1 MVDKAM
7 RTSRRGVLK
16 GGSAIAGS
24 AALGSLAGCLG
35 SITGGGSASVT
46 VGSKQF
52 TEQELLGSMSVQAL
66 EANVDASIN
75 DKTSLGGTTTNFEA
89 LKAGDIDHYWEYTG
103 TAWATLPP
111 KHSEVITE
119 PQEIY
124 DKVKSEFDEEYNIK
138 LLDRA
143 PFNNTYV
150 LMARPKWAEKTG
162 ITTLSGLAKYV
173 NNGNTDFTVVM
184 DAEFAEREDGW
195 PGLIEHYGFADGAG
209 NLEIKNVGPALGYQI
224 LGKGEADVG
233 MGFNTNP
240 KIVKWD
246 LVVLDDDKK
255 FFPVYNPAPMVKG
268 ETLDV
273 VSGMEGPLNSIATSL
288 DTETI
293 RGLNKRVSIDGEK
306 AADVAGAFLSEIGV
320 V

>member
-1 MVDKAM
+1 MVDNAM

-16 GGSAIAGS
+16 GGSAVAGS
-24 AALGSLAGCLG
+24 VALGSLAGCLG
-35 SITGGGSASVT
+35 GLGGGGSASVT

-52 TEQELLGSMSVQAL
+52 TEQELLGMMSVEAL
-66 EANVDASIN
+66 KANLDATIN
-75 DKTSLGGTTTNFEA
+75 DKTALGGTTTNFEA
-89 LKAGDIDHYWEYTG
+89 LRNDDIDHYWEYTG

-111 KHSEVITE
+111 KHSEVITDPE
-119 PQEIY
+119 EIY
-124 DKVKSEFDEEYNIK
+124 QKVKEEFASEHDIE
-138 LLDRA
+138 LLERA

-150 LMARPKWAEKTG
+150 LMARPKWADKTG
-162 ITTLSGLAKYV
+162 ISTLSGLAKHV

-195 PGLIEHYGFADGAG
+195 PGLVEHYGFADAAG
-209 NLEIKNVGPALGYQI
+209 KLNIKNVGPALGYQI
-224 LGKGEADVG
+224 LGEGEADVG

-255 FFPVYNPAPMVKG
+255 FFPVYNPAPMIRAD
-268 ETLDV
+268 TLDAV
-273 VSGMEGPLNSIATSL
+273 AGMEEPLNGIATNL

-306 AADVAGAFLSEIGV
+306 VQSVATDFLSSNGII
-320 V
+320 